1 MNNKPKLK
9 VNDIVTARDGTRFV
23 IFKIDFVDRKFP
35 YIGYKVVENKDEKAK
50 NEYSFILTS
59 YSWTENGKYLL
70 HVTEEHN
77 LDLIMFHKPIQF
89 ETLDISTEKGIQHKM
104 YQFYDGEPE
113 ISGWITFEK
122 YQPADI
128 IKAENERWNKALR
141 GAK

>member
-1 MNNKPKLK
+1 MKNKPK

-35 YIGYKVVENKDEKAK
+35 YMGYKIVENKDANVKSED
-50 NEYSFILTS
+50 SFILNS

-70 HVTEEHN
+70 HTTDEHN
-77 LDLIMFHKPIQF
+77 YDLVMFHKPRQF

-122 YQPADI
+122 YKPADV